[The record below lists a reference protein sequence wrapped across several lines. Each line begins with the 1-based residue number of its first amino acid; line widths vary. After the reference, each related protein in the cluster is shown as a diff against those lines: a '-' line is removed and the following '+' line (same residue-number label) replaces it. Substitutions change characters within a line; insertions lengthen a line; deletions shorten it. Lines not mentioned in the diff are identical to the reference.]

1 LATRL
6 HGAAAASA
14 TQVGAA
20 VARAMAGGMAAVA
33 VGMAMAASRR
43 PGVSQRD
50 FGGAMHPTPVIRLM
64 LFAVLALAGSGLANA
79 QQPPTGP
86 LPPASTSPAAPLPTA
101 QAAADQR
108 ITALQA
114 QLRITSPQMPQWSA
128 FAQAMRDNATSTD
141 ALFRQRAG
149 TAASMTAVENMRS
162 YAQLARAYA
171 DNTEALAQAFET
183 LYGVLT
189 PEQQQTIDAL
199 FRQQP
204 AQPTTT
210 QPYRR

>member
-1 LATRL
+1 
-6 HGAAAASA
+6 
-14 TQVGAA
+14 
-20 VARAMAGGMAAVA
+20 
-33 VGMAMAASRR
+33 
-43 PGVSQRD
+43 
-50 FGGAMHPTPVIRLM
+50 MHPTPVIGLM

-114 QLRITSPQMPQWSA
+114 QLRVTARCRSGA
-128 FAQAMRDNATSTD
+128 RFAQAMRDNATYQD

-149 TAASMTAVENMRS
+149 TASMTAVENMRS